1 MGIFSSVKALLNK
14 NKVKISFSFLLD
26 IYCPGQKRV
35 IKSKGET
42 SREENWMTDFK
53 YVGQP
58 LSRLDALA
66 KVTGRALFPGD
77 LNFPGM
83 LHAKVLFSS
92 EPHALIKR
100 IDTSKAEHVPGVVRV
115 LTYRD
120 VPVNEYGIY
129 IYDQAV
135 LARKKVRSVGDPVAL
150 VIAENPDAAEEARD
164 LIEVEYEPLPGV
176 FDPIEA
182 LKPSAPLV
190 HEEQGSNLL
199 KEYFLNHGDVDQA
212 LRSADVVLELN
223 LSTPFNEH
231 AYLQPEAAVGLIDE
245 EGRVTVYVAS
255 QWIHDDI
262 RQIAHAL
269 ALPEDRVRE
278 VLMEA
283 GGTFGGREDISLQIL
298 AALAAYRT
306 GKPVKLVYT
315 REESIR
321 GHGKRHPFYMKG
333 KIGVTREG
341 RVIAMDIDLTSDAG
355 AYAST
360 SIVVLANAVSYANGP
375 YDVPNVRVRGRTVY
389 TNNIMTM
396 AMRGFGSAQVPMIYE
411 GLIDEACRA
420 LKMDP
425 VEFRLKNLLD
435 EGSILP
441 TGYPVTPGVGIKET
455 LRRAALEAGWK
466 HEDGRWI
473 APPRKE
479 HEKGK
484 LWGRG
489 VACVYKNVGYSFG
502 FDDHAHVILEAQVSA
517 SGKIEELK
525 VKVGSTDSGQGIRTA
540 LCQIAAEATGVPFE
554 AVSFVQPDTSLVKSG
569 GSNSASRSV
578 FVTGRAI
585 LEAAQELKR
594 QIAEGKRGL
603 IRGEF
608 LYRTQ
613 TVRPTTPFGP
623 DGKCIPH
630 QSYGYTTN
638 IVELEV
644 DPDLGTVE
652 VKSVIGA
659 TDLGKAINPDI
670 VEGQIGGGVLMGI
683 SYALMEEFVLEQ
695 GRIKTPNFSTYIIPT
710 AKDTPGEVKPIIV
723 EVPDPA
729 GPFGAKGVGE
739 MTMIGV
745 APAILNA
752 LRDATSVRF
761 TRIPV
766 LPEAIKKALRDP

>member
-1 MGIFSSVKALLNK
+1 
-14 NKVKISFSFLLD
+14 
-26 IYCPGQKRV
+26 
-35 IKSKGET
+35 
-42 SREENWMTDFK
+42 MTDLK
-53 YVGQP
+53 YVGKP
-58 LSRLDALA
+58 LPRLDALE

-100 IDTSKAEHVPGVVRV
+100 IDTSKAEKVSGVVKI
-115 LTYRD
+115 LTHKD

-129 IYDQAV
+129 IFDQQV
-135 LARKKVRSVGDPVAL
+135 LAEKKVRSVGDPLAL
-150 VIAENPDAAEEARD
+150 VIAEDPHSAEEARD

-176 FDPIEA
+176 FDPKEA
-182 LKPSAPLV
+182 LKAGAPLV
-190 HEEQGSNLL
+190 HEEAGTNLL
-199 KEYFLNHGDVDQA
+199 KEFNLNFGDVESA
-212 LRSADVVLELN
+212 MKRADVVLDLSF
-223 LSTPFNEH
+223 STPFNEH
-231 AYLQPEAAVGLIDE
+231 AYLQPEAAVGMIDE
-245 EGRVTVYVAS
+245 QGRVTVFVAS

-298 AALAAYRT
+298 VALAAYKT

-321 GHGKRHPFYMKG
+321 GHGKRHPFYMNG

-341 RVIAMDIDLTSDAG
+341 RVVAMDLDLISDAG

-411 GLIDEACRA
+411 GLIDEACRK
-420 LKMDP
+420 LNMDP
-425 VEFRLKNLLD
+425 VEFRMRNLLD

-441 TGYPVTPGVGIKET
+441 TGYPIPPGVGIKET
-455 LRRAALEAGWK
+455 LKKAAFEAGWK
-466 HEDGRWI
+466 LEDGKWVS
-473 APPRKE
+473 PPRKKGE
-479 HEKGK
+479 GGK

-502 FDDHAHVILEAQVSA
+502 FDDHAHVVLEARVSPD
-517 SGKIEELK
+517 GKIEELQ
-525 VKVGSTDSGQGIRTA
+525 VKVGSTDSGQGIRTT
-540 LCQIAAEATGVPFE
+540 LCQIAAEATGVPLE
-554 AVSFVQPDTSLVKSG
+554 KISFVRPDTSLVGSG

-585 LEAAQELKR
+585 LEAARELKKEIDR
-594 QIAEGKRGL
+594 GKRGL
-603 IRGEF
+603 VRGEF
-608 LYRTQ
+608 FYRTQ

-652 VKSVIGA
+652 VKTVIGA
-659 TDLGKAINPDI
+659 SDLGKAINPDI
-670 VEGQIGGGVLMGI
+670 VEGQIGGGVLMGL
-683 SYALMEEFVLEQ
+683 SYALMEDFVLQE
-695 GRIKTPNFSTYIIPT
+695 GRIKTPNLSTYIIPT
-710 AKDTPGEVKPIIV
+710 SKDIPEEVKPIIV
-723 EVPDPA
+723 EVSDPA

-739 MTMIGV
+739 LTMIGV
-745 APAILNA
+745 APAVLNA
-752 LRDATSVRF
+752 LRDATSLRF
-761 TRIPV
+761 TKIPV
-766 LPEAIKKALRDP
+766 LPEDIKTALKDP

>member
-1 MGIFSSVKALLNK
+1 MK
-14 NKVKISFSFLLD
+14 
-26 IYCPGQKRV
+26 
-35 IKSKGET
+35 
-42 SREENWMTDFK
+42 DFK
-53 YVGQP
+53 YVGRP
-58 LSRLDALA
+58 LARVDAWA
-66 KVTGRALFPGD
+66 KVTGKALFPGD
-77 LNFPGM
+77 LSFPQM
-83 LHAKVLFSS
+83 LYAKVLFSS
-92 EPHALIKR
+92 HPHALIR
-100 IDTSKAEHVPGVVRV
+100 EIRTSKAESVPGVVKI
-115 LTYRD
+115 LTYKD
-120 VPVNEYGIY
+120 VPRNEYGIY

-135 LARKKVRSVGDPVAL
+135 LAEKKVRSVGDPVAL
-150 VIAENPDAAEEARD
+150 VVAESPDIAEEARE
-164 LIEVEYEPLPGV
+164 LIEVNYELLPGL
-176 FDPIEA
+176 FDPFEA
-182 LKPSAPLV
+182 LKPGAPLV
-190 HEEQGSNLL
+190 HEEHGSNLL
-199 KEYFLNHGDVDQA
+199 KEYFLNFGDVDQA
-212 LRSADVVLELN
+212 FSRADIVCQLDF
-223 LSTPFNEH
+223 STPFNEH

-245 EGRVTVYVAS
+245 EGRVTVFVAS

-269 ALPEDRVRE
+269 ALPENQVRE

-298 AALAAYRT
+298 VALAAYRT

-321 GHGKRHPFYMKG
+321 GHGKRHPFYMRG
-333 KIGVTREG
+333 KIGVTKEG

-360 SIVVLANAVSYANGP
+360 SAVVLANAVSYASGP

-411 GLIDEACRA
+411 ALIDEACRA
-420 LKMDP
+420 LEMDP
-425 VEFRLKNLLD
+425 VEFRMKNLLE

-455 LRRAALEAGWK
+455 LKCAALEAGWK
-466 HEDGRWI
+466 YENGHWI
-473 APPRKE
+473 APAQREAKG
-479 HEKGK
+479 GK

-502 FDDHAHVILEAQVSA
+502 FDDHAHVVLEAQVSP
-517 SGKIEELK
+517 SGEITKLI
-525 VKVGSTDSGQGIRTA
+525 VKVGSTDSGQGIRTT
-540 LCQIAAEATGVPFE
+540 LCQIAAEATGTPLE
-554 AVSFVQPDTSLVKSG
+554 AVSFAQPDTSIVGSG

-585 LEAAQELKR
+585 LEAAQDLKEK
-594 QIAEGKRGL
+594 IAQGQRGFV
-603 IRGEF
+603 RGEF
-608 LYRTQ
+608 FYHTQ
-613 TVRPTTPFGP
+613 SVRPTTPFGP

-652 VKSVIGA
+652 VQKVIGA

-683 SYALMEEFVLEQ
+683 SYALMEEFVLEE

-710 AKDTPGEVKPIIV
+710 SKDIPQEVVPVIV

-752 LRDATSVRF
+752 LRDATQIRF
-761 TRIPV
+761 RSIPV
-766 LPEAIKKALRDP
+766 LPENIKKALNDP